1 MNGLVETFMDFR
13 SILLSGTIETLY
25 MVFISVILAYAI
37 GIPVGTLLVVSDDDG
52 LSPNKVV
59 SRVLGGVVNAI
70 RSIPFVLTIV
80 ILIPFTRWIVGT
92 ALGSPAAI
100 VPLVIGSFPFISR
113 MVEASLREIDT
124 GVIDAARSMGA
135 NNFQIITKVLIP
147 ECIPSLV
154 RGFSITTILLIS
166 FSAMAGA
173 VGAGGLGRIAIRY
186 GYQRF
191 QNDVMFLTLAIIV
204 VIVAIIQFAF
214 NTIAAKLDKT
224 LL

>member
-1 MNGLVETFMDFR
+1 VNGLVETFMDFR